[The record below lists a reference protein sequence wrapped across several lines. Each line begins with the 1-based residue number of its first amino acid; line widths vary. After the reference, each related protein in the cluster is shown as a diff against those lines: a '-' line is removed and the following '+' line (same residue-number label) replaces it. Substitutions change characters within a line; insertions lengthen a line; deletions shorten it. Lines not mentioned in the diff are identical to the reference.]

1 VDARVRDLAT
11 ATGKELWKRNVMAPT
26 VPMPAIYTYEDRQYV
41 VFTVG
46 GNPILKSQVGDQII
60 AFALPE

>member
-1 VDARVRDLAT
+1 
-11 ATGKELWKRNVMAPT
+11 
-26 VPMPAIYTYEDRQYV
+26 MPAIYTYEDRQYV